1 MAQPYPSNPPPNA
14 QQPELAG
21 SPPRSEAVNEILGT
35 PPNWLLNFGNLLLL
49 VGVVVLLLIG
59 FNARYPDTVPAKLT
73 LTTVNPAERLLA
85 PRDVSIDQILV
96 RSGDSIPGGAVIM
109 VFRSLALFQHVLAL
123 EDLLLSVSSPTD
135 SAIAALEIPSFL
147 ELGSIQEQL
156 YSFGEKK
163 EAYLATRDKKLSG
176 LTIQEIRK
184 RIREQQRQLQVE
196 RSQQSELEK
205 ELELANREFERQ
217 QNLLNNGIAEAAQVR
232 DAEQTMLRSR
242 RMLRSTVSR
251 IRDLRFNIELL
262 ENQLIS
268 SESTENTDLLLKAR
282 DMRES
287 FALLSRA
294 VEEWKQNNLLN
305 SPKAGI
311 IIPNIDVREKQRFP
325 AGSILATLLPLNPEG
340 VLGRID
346 LPLQGSGKVS
356 VGQRVIIKFLNYPY
370 EEFGVVEGQVLEKS
384 PIPSGEVIPI
394 LVSLPNGMVTNT
406 GNRLE
411 PVQFMIGDAEV
422 IVGERRLLAW
432 LLN

>member
-1 MAQPYPSNPPPNA
+1 MAERYPTKLTPTQQQETPP
-14 QQPELAG
+14 
-21 SPPRSEAVNEILGT
+21 PPRSEAVNEILGT
-35 PPNWLLNFGNLLLL
+35 PPNWLLNFGNLLLM
-49 VGVVVLLLIG
+49 VGVVLLLLIG
-59 FNARYPDTVPAKLT
+59 FNARYPDTVSAKLT

-96 RSGDSIPGGAVIM
+96 RSGDTIPGGAVIM

-123 EDLLLSVSSPTD
+123 EDLLLSVSSPSD
-135 SAIAALEIPSFL
+135 SAIAALEIPTFL
-147 ELGSIQEQL
+147 ELGNIQEQL

-163 EAYLATRDKKLSG
+163 EAYLATRDKKLAG
-176 LTIQEIRK
+176 LTVQEIRK
-184 RIREQQRQLQVE
+184 RIREQQRQLNVE

-205 ELELANREFERQ
+205 ESDLANREFERQ
-217 QNLLNNGIAEAAQVR
+217 QNLLNNGIAEVAQVR
-232 DAEQTMLRSR
+232 EAEQSMLRSR

-262 ENQLIS
+262 ENQLLS

-305 SPKAGI
+305 APKAGV
-311 IIPNIDVREKQRFP
+311 IIPNIDVREKQRFS

-394 LVSLPNGMVTNT
+394 LVSLPNGMITNT

-411 PVQFMIGDAEV
+411 PVQFMIGDAEIV
-422 IVGERRLLAW
+422 VGERRLLAW